1 MIDQGVP
8 APRLLAA
15 GYGDWYPKGIDS
27 IRSENPMYNPL
38 TLTWDEKIVVDEK
51 TGKLAPTV
59 LSLNKTK
66 RQKALNRRI
75 QITFIQPPHHGKGRS
90 ATSYED

>member
-8 APRLLAA
+8 APRLLA

-27 IRSENPMYNPL
+27 INENPMYNPL

-59 LSLNKTK
+59 LSLNSSKDK
-66 RQKALNRRI
+66 RL
-75 QITFIQPPHHGKGRS
+75 
-90 ATSYED
+90 

>member
-1 MIDQGVP
+1 
-8 APRLLAA
+8 
-15 GYGDWYPKGIDS
+15 
-27 IRSENPMYNPL
+27 MYNPL

-59 LSLNKTK
+59 LSLNSSK
-66 RQKALNRRI
+66 RQKASNRRI